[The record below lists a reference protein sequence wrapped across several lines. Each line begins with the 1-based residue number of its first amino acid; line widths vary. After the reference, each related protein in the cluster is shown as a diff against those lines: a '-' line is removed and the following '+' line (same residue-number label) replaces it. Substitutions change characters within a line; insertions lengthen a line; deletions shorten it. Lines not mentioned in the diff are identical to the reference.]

1 MMNHIR
7 MFSLLLA
14 LCLALTGCG
23 GAQSTAGE
31 PNVKEAEPG
40 EPVAA
45 GLLQTASPETS
56 ALILYYYD
64 GETVTSRTLYDSER
78 ELELLERINALP
90 AQAAEEHELSQW
102 SLPCYGLWISA
113 QDGTDLYAAWSEGL
127 WLSGDGSLW
136 QVDAD
141 FPDYWQALEGE
152 EEDSSLSVLSFP
164 CAGLLASCDDRFL
177 APAEGDYAI
186 ANLPLRTYLTIQD
199 ITDGI
204 ATVLIDNQSGYEMS
218 YSEYYSLQLERDGEW
233 YTLPPR
239 EPLAFSD
246 IAYVLQDLEQAT
258 VTCDLTVYGDLAAGH
273 YRLVKDDMAAEFWL
287 DEQGSMCQGRAGADT
302 APKLDIS
309 MEVFAEDLTAV
320 RVLLHNNTEQDT
332 GYLWDFSLWKRET
345 DSWVS
350 VPYAEPYG
358 ICGVQDPLPAGE
370 TAELS
375 LDLESLFGT
384 LESGQYRLLM
394 ESEGWSAT
402 FEINEAT

>member
-1 MMNHIR
+1 MKRIQMC
-7 MFSLLLA
+7 SLLLA

-23 GAQSTAGE
+23 AAQSTADE
-31 PNVKEAEPG
+31 PNDREAGPDA
-40 EPVAA
+40 PAAA

-56 ALILYYYD
+56 ALILYCYD
-64 GETVTSRTLYDSER
+64 GETVTSRTLYDGAR

-90 AQAAEEHELSQW
+90 AQAAEERELSQW

-273 YRLVKDDMAAEFWL
+273 YRLVKDDVAAEFWL
-287 DEQGSMCQGRAGADT
+287 DEQGSMCQGRDGGDT
-302 APKLDIS
+302 APELDVS

-320 RVLLHNNTEQDT
+320 RVLLHNKSEQDT

-345 DSWVS
+345 DGWVS
-350 VPYAEPYG
+350 VPFLEPYG

-384 LESGQYRLLM
+384 LERGQYRLLM
-394 ESEGWSAT
+394 ESEGWSAP
-402 FEINEAT
+402 FEINQET